1 MRTHTTFDELR
12 VPLEHDGNTQ
22 HKVSKSG
29 NAHVQSNTLE
39 SHCLSHNPTQQPIIA
54 LTVVDVEIKHML
66 DGHVFRDESR
76 LGIH

>member
-1 MRTHTTFDELR
+1 MRTHTTFDERR

-39 SHCLSHNPTQQPIIA
+39 SHCLSPNPTQQPIIA